1 MPPPLESH
9 SEFTGKASTSHRGGN
24 TKKKKE
30 DNLFTTDEDNGHEN
44 TSDSRA
50 GTNDNLC

>member
-9 SEFTGKASTSHRGGN
+9 SEFTGKGFDVALRGQHQEEKGAR
-24 TKKKKE
+24 TR
-30 DNLFTTDEDNGHEN
+30 DNGHEN
-44 TSDSRA
+44 TSDSQV